1 VNTDLALL
9 SVAALLIG
17 IGSLAGRYGP
27 LAYVRPGTFL
37 VMLLFGGSTVL
48 MIVRY
53 RNMVPIST
61 FGGTLLGVIG
71 LALLAGIVRDHFM
84 LYSLREVKSGL
95 LILAFSTGA
104 SIALFL
110 VVGLSRLTLEN
121 FATVLA
127 CIFGIL
133 IALYCLYKIPN
144 SEQSGEQRLK
154 GPKAAAKP
162 HHKNK
167 QRKSQKH

>member
-95 LILAFSTGA
+95 L
-104 SIALFL
+104 FL